1 MSNGTT
7 APSGLGIVHVSHIT
21 LVTGDLERASAFY
34 EKFLGLQPIPRP
46 DYDFAGA
53 WYRCGDLEIHLIAAE
68 EHPRPSRRHIAFE
81 VANFDRVITSLDR
94 ERVRVASG
102 PGVRPHD
109 GTRYVFVHDPDG
121 NLIELDKHGAQD
133 AKGEM
138 GEAKSNHR

>member
-121 NLIELDKHGAQD
+121 NLIELAKPGTQD

-138 GEAKSNHR
+138 GEAKSNH

>member
-1 MSNGTT
+1 MSNRPT
-7 APSGLGIVHVSHIT
+7 APTGLGIEHVSHIT

-53 WYRCGDLEIHLIAAE
+53 WYRCGDLELHLIVAE

-81 VANFDRVITSLDR
+81 VANFDRVITSLDQA
-94 ERVRVASG
+94 RVRVASG

-121 NLIELDKHGAQD
+121 NLIELAKHER
-133 AKGEM
+133 GEKQPRM
-138 GEAKSNHR
+138 NADEHG

>member
-121 NLIELDKHGAQD
+121 NLIELAKHGAQD